1 MHNEGMKYE
10 APHSDVTKN
19 ENVAKG
25 PNQSMI
31 LIHMILI
38 TYEYDDLCYY

>member
-1 MHNEGMKYE
+1 MHNEGMKYG

-31 LIHMILI
+31 LMILI
-38 TYEYDDLCYY
+38 TYEYDDLCYH

>member
-1 MHNEGMKYE
+1 MKYE
-10 APHSDVTKN
+10 APQSDVTKN

-31 LIHMILI
+31 LYHMILI